1 MSTRLRSQGARSELM
16 LTLLPCHDQ
25 KNPVEHQKKT
35 RKLKVGNSTDVCMC
49 KTRRVQCVSVL
60 SAGFGLLCGAE
71 GRSSTRRPQLPWGPP
86 YTLHTTYVGAGVS
99 VVELWG
105 RRT

>member
-1 MSTRLRSQGARSELM
+1 M
-16 LTLLPCHDQ
+16 
-25 KNPVEHQKKT
+25 
-35 RKLKVGNSTDVCMC
+35 VGKSTDVCMC
-49 KTRRVQCVSVL
+49 ETRLVQRVSIL
-60 SAGFGLLCGAE
+60 SAGFGLLCGVE

-105 RRT
+105 EGHEHPAFLSEASPTWARTCFSF